1 MKKTKDIYIDPTDK
15 SSTLLDRATTC
26 CGGHHQTIA
35 GAILRS
41 PQWQLWKEEVS
52 RRMEE
57 QADRT
62 IGASYKG
69 VYDVDECEMCDAMSS
84 EHFQDF
90 LNFCKKLK

>member
-1 MKKTKDIYIDPTDK
+1 MGDTTRTSTDT
-15 SSTLLDRATTC
+15 STTRLARATNC
-26 CGGHHQTIA
+26 CGGSHQTIA

-41 PQWQLWKEEVS
+41 PQWQLWKEEVA

-62 IGASYKG
+62 IGAPLEG
-69 VYDVDECEMCDAMSS
+69 VWDVDECEMCDAMSS

-90 LNFCKKLK
+90 LMFIERC

>member
-1 MKKTKDIYIDPTDK
+1 MKKSKDIYIVPED
-15 SSTLLDRATTC
+15 STSTRIAIPC
-26 CGGHHQTIA
+26 AGCGFHQTIA

-52 RRMEE
+52 RRMGVEPLE
-57 QADRT
+57 
-62 IGASYKG
+62 G
-69 VYDVDECEMCDAMSS
+69 VYDVDECEMCDAMSQ